1 MSLKLAKCL
10 VCRLLFKLGLIKAC
24 KAPPLPTVESPKSKK
39 SSKKS
44 SKKN

>member
-24 KAPPLPTVESPKSKK
+24 KAPPLPISPAEKPKK
-39 SSKKS
+39 SSKK
-44 SKKN
+44 KKSN